1 MSPPPVLASVWRGPI
16 CEARIRGHV
25 AVVDAG
31 GDLLTALGDPGVLTT
46 LRSTVKPIQAL
57 PFVRRA
63 VDELGAGSAEIA
75 IACASHNGEPRH
87 VEVVRRLLGTAGVD
101 EDALA
106 CGPQPPMDPETGRQ
120 LSLAGLQPQ
129 RVHNNCSGKHAAML
143 ATCAVAGWPQQGY
156 QHPGHPCQQ
165 AVAAELGEALGI
177 DIARAPQ
184 AVDGCS
190 LPTYGVPLAA
200 LARAFATGTSD
211 PAFRRCQDAMASH
224 PFLVAGTGRSD
235 TALLAS
241 AGGRVTTK
249 VGAAGVWAA
258 AVRPDGPGVAIK
270 LEAGGGDSVPAIA
283 IAVLIRLGALPAELP
298 AGLAAFAH
306 PALHNWA
313 GETVGETRVEEP
325 EIARL

>member
-106 CGPQPPMDPETGRQ
+106 CGPQPPMEPETGRQ
-120 LSLAGLQPQ
+120 LNLAARQPQ

-177 DIARAPQ
+177 DIAFCLGTVVLAGVGWQ
-184 AVDGCS
+184 AGARKIIA
-190 LPTYGVPLAA
+190 TWGVA
-200 LARAFATGTSD
+200 LRSVAARAG
-211 PAFRRCQDAMASH
+211 
-224 PFLVAGTGRSD
+224 
-235 TALLAS
+235 
-241 AGGRVTTK
+241 
-249 VGAAGVWAA
+249 
-258 AVRPDGPGVAIK
+258 
-270 LEAGGGDSVPAIA
+270 
-283 IAVLIRLGALPAELP
+283 
-298 AGLAAFAH
+298 
-306 PALHNWA
+306 
-313 GETVGETRVEEP
+313 
-325 EIARL
+325 